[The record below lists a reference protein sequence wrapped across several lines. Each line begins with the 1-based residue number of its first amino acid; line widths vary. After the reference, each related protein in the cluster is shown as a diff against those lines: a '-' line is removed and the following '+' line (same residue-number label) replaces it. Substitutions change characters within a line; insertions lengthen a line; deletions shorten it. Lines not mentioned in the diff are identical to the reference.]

1 MERIEAVLSALEKE
15 AEKGGVPIIRAS
27 EREAFLAAAA
37 LAAPR
42 RILEIGTAIGF
53 SALLL
58 AQRFPHAHI
67 DTIELDAARHRR
79 AEKAVIDAGLSDRVF
94 CHHGDAASLIPTMKG
109 PYDLLYLDGPKGQYL
124 RHLHQAEPL
133 LSEKAVILADNVL
146 FRGLVRSQDPVPH
159 RYRTLVMRLR
169 DYLSYVADAYDTTI
183 DEKGDGLS
191 VSRKDIE

>member
-1 MERIEAVLSALEKE
+1 MERIEAVLSVLEKE
-15 AEKGGVPIIRAS
+15 AEEKGVPIIRAS
-27 EREAFLAAAA
+27 ERDAFLAAAA

-42 RILEIGTAIGF
+42 QILEIGTAIGF

-67 DTIELDAARHRR
+67 DTIELDEARHWR
-79 AEKAVIDAGLSDRVF
+79 AKEAVRESGLEGRVF

-169 DYLSYVADAYDTTI
+169 EYLSYVADAYDTTI